1 MKQTFI
7 NFYNQINEE
16 ERLDAKHRNI
26 EFLTTEHCI
35 SNYINSD
42 QKILEVG
49 AGTGRYSFH
58 FAHQGHDVTAL
69 ELFPSHVEKMDEKL
83 SQTRKSIKLTPV
95 QGDAKDLSDF
105 QNGSFDMVLC
115 LGPLY
120 HIRDVS
126 ERLECISECLRV
138 LKPNGFLFIA
148 YINKF
153 AAYLQNINSDKEYL
167 QIPFEDMA
175 NNQKEFG
182 FERDIFFFTSPEEIE
197 NELNH
202 FKETAEVIENS
213 ATDGLAYLMRDRL
226 NSFSDEEYKEFFLNF
241 LKLRNEKS
249 ILGSSLHGLLIG
261 RKKNL

>member
-1 MKQTFI
+1 MPH
-7 NFYNQINEE
+7 FYNQISEE
-16 ERLDAKHRNI
+16 TRLDAKHRNI

-35 SNYINSD
+35 SKYI
-42 QKILEVG
+42 KKRKLRILEVG
-49 AGTGRYSFH
+49 AGTGKYSFH
-58 FAHQGHDVTAL
+58 FSHKGHDVTAL
-69 ELFPSHVEKMDEKL
+69 ELFPSHVEQMGEKL
-83 SQTRKSIKLTPV
+83 SQTRESIKLNPV

-105 QNGSFDMVLC
+105 QDGSFDMVLC

-120 HIRDVS
+120 HIRNVS
-126 ERLECISECLRV
+126 ERLQCISECLRV

-197 NELNH
+197 KEFKH
-202 FKETAEVIENS
+202 FKESAEVIENS

-226 NSFSDEEYKEFFLNF
+226 KSFTEEEYNIFFQNF
-241 LKLRNEKS
+241 LKMKNERS
-249 ILGSSLHGLLIG
+249 MLGSSLHGLLIG
-261 RKKNL
+261 RKLI